1 MLSFRVS
8 YSLINCSESAAVL
21 TDSDESVGDG
31 LGLGVAH
38 VGKLAD
44 VLEGVGT
51 EGTAKI
57 LDAANHNSEAVE
69 VLRDLG
75 CVSDILE
82 VGGEKSINELT
93 VLELSLEV
101 SIGLWG
107 ALRDDSLVE
116 EVQVVVTRVNNF
128 GSLALSVDEGLLIV
142 VLGLSEESLGQ
153 GSITRTGALEV
164 TNWLSHESEV
174 AEFHDWGLGSLSLDG
189 IKLLL
194 EGLGADIVGLSV
206 LHPVDREEITK
217 A

>member
-1 MLSFRVS
+1 M
-8 YSLINCSESAAVL
+8 
-21 TDSDESVGDG
+21 
-31 LGLGVAH
+31 
-38 VGKLAD
+38 
-44 VLEGVGT
+44 
-51 EGTAKI
+51 
-57 LDAANHNSEAVE
+57 
-69 VLRDLG
+69 
-75 CVSDILE
+75 
-82 VGGEKSINELT
+82 GGEKSINELT

>member
-1 MLSFRVS
+1 M
-8 YSLINCSESAAVL
+8 
-21 TDSDESVGDG
+21 
-31 LGLGVAH
+31 
-38 VGKLAD
+38 
-44 VLEGVGT
+44 
-51 EGTAKI
+51 
-57 LDAANHNSEAVE
+57 
-69 VLRDLG
+69 
-75 CVSDILE
+75 
-82 VGGEKSINELT
+82 GGEKSINELT

-174 AEFHDWGLGSLSLDG
+174 AELHDWGLGSLSLDG